1 VGVLPVDFAVAAEAE
16 GVVTNQRLREQIAAL
31 DAGDGGPWEAG
42 YAAAIKDVLALLP
55 ADEPSGDPLDEE
67 TFEVECPDCKAH
79 FIVGQSDAIT
89 DCSCMTDEEI
99 ENCTK
104 RCKGDTL

>member
-1 VGVLPVDFAVAAEAE
+1 MGVLPVDFAVAAEAE

-55 ADEPSGDPLDEE
+55 ADEPTAAQEKFPGAARNAEEMKIYQAGYDHGFRDGEQSASGNRGVSHE
-67 TFEVECPDCKAH
+67 A
-79 FIVGQSDAIT
+79 
-89 DCSCMTDEEI
+89 
-99 ENCTK
+99 
-104 RCKGDTL
+104 